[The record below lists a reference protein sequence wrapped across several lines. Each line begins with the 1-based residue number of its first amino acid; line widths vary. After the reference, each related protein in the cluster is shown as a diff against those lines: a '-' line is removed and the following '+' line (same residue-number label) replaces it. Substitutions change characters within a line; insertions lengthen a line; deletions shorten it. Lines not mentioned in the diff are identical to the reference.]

1 MPPLSAE
8 VLTGLKRAKSAH
20 VCCTC
25 RHRCQNVNASGV
37 KVMCQSFFTAFF
49 GPPHWRVPKRFNS
62 AGGGVFL
69 CERHAKIA
77 FPDAT
82 PKKRRMAV
90 KPRKTGG
97 KQRAPEKRARA
108 APREAEASVAFD
120 SDESNEGDSEIDGA
134 ESDHSGDDDA
144 REALD
149 GEHVVEWDE
158 VDDSVAFEHT
168 MKKATKVVKRKKK
181 LMKKFTGDA
190 SGMTGVSDG
199 ARWGM
204 VAC

>member
-8 VLTGLKRAKSAH
+8 VHTGLKRAKSAH

-25 RHRCQNVNASGV
+25 RHRCQNVNESGV
-37 KVMCQSFFTAFF
+37 KVKCQSFFTVFF
-49 GPPHWRVPKRFNS
+49 GPPHWRVPKRFNP
-62 AGGGVFL
+62 AGVSL

-77 FPDAT
+77 FPDVA

-90 KPRKTGG
+90 KPRNTG
-97 KQRAPEKRARA
+97 KQPALAKRASA

-120 SDESNEGDSEIDGA
+120 SAGADDSDESDEGDA
-134 ESDHSGDDDA
+134 ESDGAAA
-144 REALD
+144 REVLD

-168 MKKATKVVKRKKK
+168 MKKAKKTHDRKKK

-199 ARWGM
+199 DWGM

>member
-8 VLTGLKRAKSAH
+8 VHTGLKRAKSAH

-25 RHRCQNVNASGV
+25 RHRCQNVNESGV
-37 KVMCQSFFTAFF
+37 KVKCQSFFTVFL

-77 FPDAT
+77 FPDVA
-82 PKKRRMAV
+82 PKKRRMLV
-90 KPRKTGG
+90 QPRKTA
-97 KQRAPEKRARA
+97 KQRAPAKRARA
-108 APREAEASVAFD
+108 APREAEASVAFQSAGADD
-120 SDESNEGDSEIDGA
+120 SDESSEGDA
-134 ESDHSGDDDA
+134 ESDGAAA
-144 REALD
+144 REVLD

-168 MKKATKVVKRKKK
+168 MKKAKKTHDRKKK
-181 LMKKFTGDA
+181 LMKKFADDA